1 LPPLRERK
9 TDIPL
14 LVRRFTPE
22 FAREHSRP
30 GHLFKGITPEALQI
44 LVDAEWPGNI
54 RQLRNLIESMVVL
67 APEGEIRA
75 SDIPKDI
82 REHRSMLPM
91 RLVGPGR
98 DVGGAGTGGG
108 VGGAGAGGGGGGGGW
123 GGGGSGVGV
132 HFPQS
137 CGA

>member
-1 LPPLRERK
+1 
-9 TDIPL
+9 
-14 LVRRFTPE
+14 
-22 FAREHSRP
+22 EHSRP

-108 VGGAGAGGGGGGGGW
+108 VR
-123 GGGGSGVGV
+123 SEE
-132 HFPQS
+132 HTSELQS
-137 CGA
+137 LAYLVCRLLLEKKKKSSQIVTAVAVS